1 MLDRDCSSLTV
12 CFPPFP
18 AGEFAHVEMLA
29 LSRGDD
35 GGYSPPDPDATWT
48 SLHPRFPKSTLKKN
62 NLSPAQAYAFR
73 YRLRDAVDY
82 TSALSAV
89 SEPCS
94 PEPAAEDLGEGARVS
109 PKPQAAKRKPADP
122 GCIALEWDPVPDAT
136 GYTVSMLCSGEP
148 RGYSVIGTVK
158 NPSVL
163 KRKLSPAH
171 SYRFRVLAVLPDPS
185 LAHESR
191 ASPPLRPPPPVP
203 QFARDNLSPSLLV
216 KTSAT
221 SHSPSPLSAVLS
233 GKPLLLLYFSA
244 SWCGPCRQF
253 TPALARFYQKH
264 YKEMA
269 VVFVSADRSEGEME
283 KYYTGEHPWAAIP
296 YDDDQREAL
305 QGKYRVNGIPKLLV
319 LAPDGRVIDENGVQ
333 SVGGGDGCVERWK
346 KTL

>member
-1 MLDRDCSSLTV
+1 
-12 CFPPFP
+12 
-18 AGEFAHVEMLA
+18 
-29 LSRGDD
+29 
-35 GGYSPPDPDATWT
+35 
-48 SLHPRFPKSTLKKN
+48 
-62 NLSPAQAYAFR
+62 
-73 YRLRDAVDY
+73 
-82 TSALSAV
+82 
-89 SEPCS
+89 
-94 PEPAAEDLGEGARVS
+94 
-109 PKPQAAKRKPADP
+109 
-122 GCIALEWDPVPDAT
+122 
-136 GYTVSMLCSGEP
+136 MLCSGEP
-148 RGYSVIGTVK
+148 RGYSIIGTVK

-283 KYYTGEHPWAAIP
+283 KYYSERRARGARGGE
-296 YDDDQREAL
+296 RSC
-305 QGKYRVNGIPKLLV
+305 V
-319 LAPDGRVIDENGVQ
+319 LGF
-333 SVGGGDGCVERWK
+333 RWSRR
-346 KTL
+346 